1 MDLGMTGRVAIIT
14 GAGSGIGASAAR
26 VLAQEGVSVVIA
38 DIDFVKAEAVAEA
51 LQSEGLKAMA
61 IRVDVTNT
69 ASVENMVNA
78 TVDRYGALHILV
90 NNAGFTRDTLLTKM
104 DDTAW
109 DSVIEV
115 IMKGAFLCARAA
127 MPHLVRHGF
136 GRVIN
141 ISSRAHLG
149 NPGQANYSAAKAG
162 LLGFTRALAKEEG
175 RFYVT
180 VNAIAPGIIDT
191 EMVRSLPHY
200 EKIKNNAEQSTP
212 IPRIGDVVDVANAIA
227 FLASD
232 RAAYITG
239 EVVHVSG
246 GRY

>member
-38 DIDFVKAEAVAEA
+38 DIDFGKAEAVADA

-69 ASVENMVNA
+69 ASVENMVSA

-104 DDTAW
+104 DDAAW

-127 MPHLVRHGF
+127 IPHLVRHGA

-200 EKIKNNAEQSTP
+200 EKVKSNAEQSTP
-212 IPRIGDVVDVANAIA
+212 IPRIGDVVDVANSIA

-232 RAAYITG
+232 RASYITG